1 MLLNNMCEVLSGQLL
16 DGRDRHIISTLEYA
30 REYMMKR
37 IVIVKQAIVKYVG
50 PLTPT
55 TTRLFQDIKDEAS
68 EYTCTFD
75 GGHLYGVSGPWQ
87 DQQVIDVLH
96 RTCTCRKWELTG
108 MSCKHVMA
116 VNWNMAANN
125 MEGKIMWPKSAIP
138 TTIIPPKFHPQ
149 IQRPPKKRKK
159 SAGEHILVV
168 KNGKLSRR
176 SKTITCLLCKT
187 KGHNRR
193 SCTGPRSGECT
204 KTKVV
209 QGGSNK
215 TKTAHGESI
224 KTKTAHGGSKNKRPA
239 NGLSGRNVATMKTK
253 TANST
258 KPTQASRLYF
268 SYSEKKQGQCHCRFI
283 PEIRNAS

>member
-1 MLLNNMCEVLSGQLL
+1 MDQIESNPKILIKAIQDQLQKKYLVEISRMKAFRAKSKDVDHVRGDYTSRYHMLRSYVIKLKAFNPNTTVRIETSFKACLRDFLGFDGAFMKGPFPGQVLTNVGIDSNNGIISAIEALFPAAEHRAMDSLKDFNKDCYDWLCEIPPQHSARYHFSGRSKTNMLLNNMCEVLNGQLL

-68 EYTCTFD
+68 EYTCTFN

-125 MEGKIMWPKSAIP
+125 M
-138 TTIIPPKFHPQ
+138 
-149 IQRPPKKRKK
+149 
-159 SAGEHILVV
+159 
-168 KNGKLSRR
+168 
-176 SKTITCLLCKT
+176 
-187 KGHNRR
+187 
-193 SCTGPRSGECT
+193 
-204 KTKVV
+204 
-209 QGGSNK
+209 
-215 TKTAHGESI
+215 
-224 KTKTAHGGSKNKRPA
+224 
-239 NGLSGRNVATMKTK
+239 
-253 TANST
+253 
-258 KPTQASRLYF
+258 
-268 SYSEKKQGQCHCRFI
+268 
-283 PEIRNAS
+283 